1 MLLFGPR
8 HGQAIARGIQEQ
20 SEDVLLVD
28 HGALYP
34 ALQRLESRRWIAAKW
49 GTSANNRKARFYSL
63 TKAGRAQLS
72 REISQWRKLA
82 SAIGRILGPEPA
94 EE

>member
-1 MLLFGPR
+1 
-8 HGQAIARGIQEQ
+8 
-20 SEDVLLVD
+20 
-28 HGALYP
+28 
-34 ALQRLESRRWIAAKW
+34 
-49 GTSANNRKARFYSL
+49 L